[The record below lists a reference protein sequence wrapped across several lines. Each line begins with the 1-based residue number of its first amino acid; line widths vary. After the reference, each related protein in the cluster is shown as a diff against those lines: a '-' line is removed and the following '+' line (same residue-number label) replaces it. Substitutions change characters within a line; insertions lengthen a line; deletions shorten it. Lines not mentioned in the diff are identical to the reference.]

1 MLRRSKVATGLT
13 KRGLVYLSKLVV
25 SSTDSTYLFLMAE
38 VVPQVCARFHRA
50 VELIGSRW
58 TGAIIQTLLHGK
70 TRYAL
75 IKAAIPD
82 ITDRMLSERLRSLE
96 AEDLVTR
103 WVIAD
108 TPVRVEYELTEKGR
122 SLQIALHEIG
132 AWAERWIPLDTPPDK
147 DPVDHPDPRGG
158 TTYQRSRVAKGA

>member
-1 MLRRSKVATGLT
+1 MV
-13 KRGLVYLSKLVV
+13 
-25 SSTDSTYLFLMAE
+25 E
-38 VVPQVCARFHRA
+38 PVPQVCARFHRA

-58 TGAIIQTLLHGK
+58 TGAIISTLLQGK
-70 TRYAL
+70 TRYATL
-75 IKAAIPD
+75 KAAIPD

-122 SLQIALHEIG
+122 SLEDAVREIST
-132 AWAERWIPLDTPPDK
+132 WANRWFPLPENGNEDLVEHSEARPK
-147 DPVDHPDPRGG
+147 AHR
-158 TTYQRSRVAKGA
+158 

>member
-1 MLRRSKVATGLT
+1 MT
-13 KRGLVYLSKLVV
+13 
-25 SSTDSTYLFLMAE
+25 E
-38 VVPQVCARFHRA
+38 IVPQVCARFHRA

-58 TGAIIQTLLHGK
+58 TGAIIRTLLQGK